1 MAREANVSLSAVSYV
16 LNDSRHAQRIS
27 EPTKERIWEA
37 AQRLHYKSDPIGR
50 ALQRGYTNQVT
61 LLIVSWNL
69 ATSHAATAMAISRA
83 AARHGLQLTV
93 HVADEDQAAESF
105 LRRSM
110 LHKQGGVLVLWD
122 SPAMQE
128 SFLTQLAAEGIPIID
143 LLPDS
148 PPGISVV
155 TPDREDAF
163 FRGTRHLIEL
173 GHRRIALMCD
183 PVARQKT
190 TLRKLAGYRRALAT
204 VGLDGDENWIEKVSE
219 FGFEGGYE
227 GYRRLC
233 RRCPDVTGIFCINDA
248 IALGVIAAAREAG
261 RHCPADLSV
270 IGFGDSDVGN
280 YFPPRLT
287 TFALS
292 SNRVA
297 EQALALVV
305 RQRQKPGHEPQTILI
320 PEEMI
325 LRESTAGAAV
335 ARVSCLAWGAAGVAQ
350 ESTRELL
357 T

>member
-1 MAREANVSLSAVSYV
+1 VSLSAVSYV
-16 LNDSRHAQRIS
+16 LNDSHHAQRIS
-27 EPTKERIWEA
+27 PPTKKRIREA
-37 AQRLHYKSDPIGR
+37 AQRLHYRFDPIGR
-50 ALQRGYTNQVT
+50 ALQRGYTSQVT

-83 AARHGLQLTV
+83 AGRHGLQFTV

-110 LHKQGGVLVLWD
+110 LHKQGGILVLWD

-128 SFLTQLAAEGIPIID
+128 SFLIQLAGEGIPIID

-173 GHRRIALMCD
+173 GHQRIALIGD
-183 PVARQKT
+183 PIARQKT
-190 TLRKLAGYRRALAT
+190 TLRKLAGYQRALAEA
-204 VGLDGDENWIEKVSE
+204 GLACGEKWIENVRE

-227 GYRRLC
+227 AFRRLNQ
-233 RRCPDVTGIFCINDA
+233 RCGDVTGFFCINDA
-248 IALGVIAAAREAG
+248 MALGVIAAAREAG
-261 RHCPADLSV
+261 RKCPGDLSV
-270 IGFGDSDVGN
+270 IGFGDSAVGT
-280 YFPPRLT
+280 YFHPRLT

-292 SNRVA
+292 SDRVA
-297 EQALALVV
+297 EEALALVV
-305 RQRQKPGHEPQTILI
+305 RQRQAPDHAPETILI

-325 LRESTAGAAV
+325 VRESTGRA
-335 ARVSCLAWGAAGVAQ
+335 SLA
-350 ESTRELL
+350 
-357 T
+357 